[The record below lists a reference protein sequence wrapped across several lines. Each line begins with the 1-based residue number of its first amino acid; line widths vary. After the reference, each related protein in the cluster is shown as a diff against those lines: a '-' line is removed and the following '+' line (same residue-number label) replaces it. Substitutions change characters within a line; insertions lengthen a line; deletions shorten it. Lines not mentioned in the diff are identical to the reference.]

1 MVGGVVNAD
10 FSSDGFH
17 RSRNG
22 RVTMIEARGE
32 ATYTRA
38 LDISNQGDI
47 VGDYDAEPEPP
58 GTDNGDL
65 R

>member
-10 FSSDGFH
+10 LSSDGFH

-22 RVTMIEARGE
+22 RVTMIEAPDE

-38 LDISNQGDI
+38 LDIDNQGDI
-47 VGDYDAEPEPP
+47 VGDYDAEPP
-58 GTDNGDL
+58 GTDNGDP